1 MFTSIGAQ
9 SLQKFNIS
17 LNAIFTL
24 LFSIIIGVMFYGA
37 ISPNQ
42 AYNLIAG
49 LLLVTM
55 LYSLY
60 VVIKTRCEFRLVR
73 LLVLLSFIVTVVVGC
88 FYVLF
93 TSQTSV

>member
-9 SLQKFNIS
+9 YLQKFNVS

-24 LFSIIIGVMFYGA
+24 LFSIIIGVMLFGA

-42 AYNLIAG
+42 AYTFIAV
-49 LLLVTM
+49 LVLVTM

-60 VVIKTRCEFRLVR
+60 VVIKTRGEFNLIR
-73 LLVLLSFIVTVVVGC
+73 LLVLLSFIVTVVVAC
-88 FYVLF
+88 FYVLI
-93 TSQTSV
+93 TNITSV